1 MDGMQLRNALLFFG
15 SGFVP
20 FSAIYIELH
29 YLLASL
35 WGHQICMYFSGTS
48 TGSQTQ
54 SYCTNRKATY
64 TTINVLSDTMFGI
77 LFLTFLLLTVVVG
90 FVTIAAT
97 YMQLI
102 GEDHRWHWR
111 SVWNGGAIGCI
122 LYLYSCYYYQ
132 YRSEMSGMLQGTFF
146 FGTMAIISYAL
157 AIMLGAVGFLS
168 SKTFVRTIYTSE
180 QAAHSD

>member
-1 MDGMQLRNALLFFG
+1 MRNAVLFFG

-35 WGHQICMYFSGTS
+35 WGHKIY
-48 TGSQTQ
+48 
-54 SYCTNRKATY
+54 
-64 TTINVLSDTMFGI
+64 TMFGI
-77 LFLTFLLLTVVVG
+77 LFLTFLLLTAVVA
-90 FVTIAAT
+90 FVTVTAT

-111 SVWNGGAIGCI
+111 SVWNGGAIGVI
-122 LYLYSCYYYQ
+122 LYLYSAYYYVA
-132 YRSEMSGMLQGTFF
+132 RSEMSGALQGTFF
-146 FGTMAIISYAL
+146 FGTMFVISYAF

-168 SKTFVRTIYTSE
+168 SRFFVRAIYTSE
-180 QAAHSD
+180 QASHAD